1 MLSFINVKGSISVLY
16 FVLPFS
22 TFRQKGNSKPH
33 LTSPSTLFGI
43 PLCMT
48 LIIKNRHQRGAS
60 EFQSS
65 HLLLLFFF
73 FTSKVLSKFLSTIP
87 IICQCSKGLSP
98 LMMIVAETWEKTRCR
113 SSAWHKLPVPDLTV
127 KTISFKLQMAAAW
140 CLAANVAINSISFTT
155 INVIK
160 HFEWP
165 TMIIHVEFL
174 SEKMIMG
181 LIRSWTH
188 LNVANYQCYIAYKCL
203 KNKEHFTK
211 LIYISSNFLLVNW
224 KNVSEWQSE
233 SQCLI
238 LHIG

>member
-1 MLSFINVKGSISVLY
+1 MLSFITVKGSISVLY

-113 SSAWHKLPVPDLTV
+113 SSAWHKLPVPYLIV
-127 KTISFKLQMAAAW
+127 KTISFKITDGSISICFYLHY
-140 CLAANVAINSISFTT
+140 NSIFF
-155 INVIK
+155 IQNC
-160 HFEWP
+160 P
-165 TMIIHVEFL
+165 
-174 SEKMIMG
+174 
-181 LIRSWTH
+181 
-188 LNVANYQCYIAYKCL
+188 
-203 KNKEHFTK
+203 
-211 LIYISSNFLLVNW
+211 LLVPNSIM
-224 KNVSEWQSE
+224 NEW
-233 SQCLI
+233 
-238 LHIG
+238 

>member
-1 MLSFINVKGSISVLY
+1 MLSFITVKGSISVFH

-113 SSAWHKLPVPDLTV
+113 SSAWHKLPVPDLIV

-140 CLAANVAINSISFTT
+140 CLSAKEAIDSKFFTELNMTNDMKNEQDWWMMLNFYQNKELLVKKDLVSISMLLTS
-155 INVIK
+155 NVKICMNFIYK
-160 HFEWP
+160 DNSLFP
-165 TMIIHVEFL
+165 
-174 SEKMIMG
+174 
-181 LIRSWTH
+181 
-188 LNVANYQCYIAYKCL
+188 NYL
-203 KNKEHFTK
+203 K
-211 LIYISSNFLLVNW
+211 FLLIFPFFVMFLNGIW
-224 KNVSEWQSE
+224 KASVKY
-233 SQCLI
+233 
-238 LHIG
+238 

>member
-1 MLSFINVKGSISVLY
+1 MLSFINVEGSISVLH
-16 FVLPFS
+16 FILPFS

-48 LIIKNRHQRGAS
+48 LIIKNRHQLWAS

-113 SSAWHKLPVPDLTV
+113 SSAWHKLPVPDLIV

-140 CLAANVAINSISFTT
+140 CL
-155 INVIK
+155 
-160 HFEWP
+160 
-165 TMIIHVEFL
+165 
-174 SEKMIMG
+174 SEKVNIDAKS
-181 LIRSWTH
+181 LHRIDH
-188 LNVANYQCYIAYKCL
+188 YQCPKVLWEAKDD
-203 KNKEHFTK
+203 K
-211 LIYISSNFLLVNW
+211 
-224 KNVSEWQSE
+224 
-233 SQCLI
+233 
-238 LHIG
+238 